1 MSFESG
7 LRVYFQID
15 DVWTEA
21 TGDGGVYQRDGLSI
35 TRGYS
40 DESKNLRPGSCS
52 FTLKNHDLRYSPDN
66 PMSLYYG
73 KFGHGTP
80 VAATVDEL
88 TFGLQVAP
96 IAANGST
103 APDSVPLSI
112 TGDIDL
118 RAGTVGY
125 EGTEHLV
132 YKGSSYFL
140 RLNPGPGS
148 AGIQLRIQWYDAGAV
163 LHTLS
168 SDVLVPNGTGAFRA
182 TLDVDNGAGGHTATF
197 YTATAWGDPW
207 VQLGTPQVGA
217 GTTAIQ
223 NTAATAVCG
232 YSAAGGHITV
242 THAEIRSG
250 IGGTVVASPDFTAET
265 EGDTSFV
272 DAQSNTWSVA
282 STAYIGW
289 SLGRARFVGEVA
301 PDGVHQKQDTS
312 GNDRFAEITASGVLA
327 RLGQGK
333 SEIQTTLRSW
343 VPTRQSFAFK
353 AAAYWPLEEG
363 TTASNGKP
371 DVGGDVLWFQRPPN
385 PIARFGT
392 GNLRLPWVKDCA
404 RLLTGDRLVSSID
417 MDTDNTA
424 WEIDFL
430 YACGDG
436 ADMTVHL
443 YTEVTVNSRLVIQE
457 WQLQFAPSVGEIR
470 VQGPDGSLSTSTVAT
485 AWDFDP
491 FDGVGKMVTARWYP
505 YAPTPT
511 TAVMYIVI
519 STNYPGEGVFGTN
532 EIIDDGFSTTRA
544 LTPVGRLVR
553 IDFEHV
559 GEADKEFSLAHVAA
573 FSCEALTSIYTME
586 VPAAGH
592 LGEAA
597 ATRMARLCGENDV
610 PITFTAIDTS
620 SLMGPQKPIALT
632 SALEECVDA
641 DQGLL
646 VESRSSLG
654 LHYTNLVQ
662 LYNKPA
668 IVELDLSAGHLS
680 PPGGFAPLRDVRND
694 VTVRRQDGAEA
705 RYEQTVGRLAV
716 AQVGRYDTSVTVNV
730 ATDSQVGDHAAWL
743 VHLGTAEDPRVSV
756 TVDLARADLADL
768 VGVGTL
774 RPLDVGDRI
783 DVVGLESTGLYDTVK
798 LLVLGYRERLN
809 RNEHVITFVCAPAR
823 PYETLVLDAVGSLAK
838 LDSLGTTLNEDLD
851 TTETGVTVAISDAG
865 LWSTSGAQ
873 VPFDI
878 MTGGERMTVTAV
890 SGASSPQ
897 TFTVTRSVNGVV
909 KPHST
914 GASVRLERPA
924 TLAYVRG
931 T

>member
-7 LRVYFQID
+7 LRAYFQID
-15 DVWTEA
+15 GVWTEA
-21 TGDGGVYQRDGLSI
+21 TGIGGVYQRDGVSV

-40 DESKNLRPGSCS
+40 DESKQIRPGSCS
-52 FTLKNHDLRYSPDN
+52 FTLKNHDLRYSLDN
-66 PMSLYYG
+66 PVSPYYG
-73 KFGHGTP
+73 KFGHGTR
-80 VAATVDEL
+80 VLITTDEL
-88 TFGLQVAP
+88 LFGLLVAP
-96 IAANGST
+96 ISGGGAVAS
-103 APDSVPLSI
+103 DSVALSI
-112 TGDIDL
+112 TGDVDL
-118 RAGTVGY
+118 RAGAVGFQGGEY
-125 EGTEHLV
+125 LV
-132 YKGSSYFL
+132 YKATSYFL
-140 RLNPGPGS
+140 RLGS
-148 AGIQLRIQWYDAGAV
+148 GLGNSRLRVMWYDAGAV
-163 LHTLS
+163 LRILTAS
-168 SDVLVPNGTGAFRA
+168 ADVPAGDEAFRA
-182 TLDVDNGAGGHTATF
+182 TLDVNNGAGGHTATF
-197 YTATAWGDPW
+197 YTAPAWGDPW
-207 VQLGTPQVGA
+207 VQLGTAQVGA

-223 NTAATAVCG
+223 DTTGAAVCG
-232 YSAAGGHITV
+232 YSDSGYLTV
-242 THAEIRSG
+242 THAEIRAG
-250 IGGTVVASPDFTAET
+250 IGGTVVASPDFTAEA

-272 DAQSNTWSVA
+272 DAQGNTWSVA
-282 STAYIGW
+282 STANIGW
-289 SLGRARFVGEVA
+289 SLGRARFTGEIA

-312 GNDRFAEITASGVLA
+312 GNDRFTEITASGVLA

-333 SEIQTTLRSW
+333 SEIQTALRSW

-371 DVGGDVLWFQRPPN
+371 VVGGDVLWFQRPAN

-392 GNLRLPWVKDCA
+392 GSLRLPWFKDCT
-404 RLLTGDRLVSSID
+404 RLLTGDRLVSSVN
-417 MDTDNTA
+417 MDTGNTA
-424 WEIDFL
+424 WEIDFM

-443 YTEVTVNSRLVIQE
+443 YTEVTINSRLVIQE
-457 WQLQFAPSVGEIR
+457 WQLEFAPSVGEIR
-470 VQGPDGSLSTSTVAT
+470 VVGPDGSTSTSAIAT

-553 IDFEHV
+553 VDFEHV
-559 GEADKEFSLAHVAA
+559 GEPDKEFSLAHVAA
-573 FSCEALTSIYTME
+573 FSCTDLVSIYTME

-597 ATRMARLCGENDV
+597 ATRIERLCDENDV
-610 PITFTAIDTS
+610 PITFAATDTS
-620 SLMGPQKPIALT
+620 SLMGPQKPVSLT
-632 SALEECVDA
+632 SALEECADA

-654 LHYTNLVQ
+654 LRYTNLVQ
-662 LYNKPA
+662 LYNKA
-668 IVELDLSAGHLS
+668 AVLELDLSAGHLS
-680 PPGGFAPLRDVRND
+680 PPDGIEPNREVRND

-705 RYEQTVGRLAV
+705 RYEQTLGRLAV
-716 AQVGRYDTSVTVNV
+716 DQVGRYDTSVTANL
-730 ATDSQVGDHAAWL
+730 ATDSQIGDHAAWL
-743 VHLGTAEDPRVSV
+743 VHLGTADDPRVAI
-756 TVDLARADLADL
+756 TVDLSRTDLAAL
-768 VGVGTL
+768 LGTL
-774 RPLDVGDRI
+774 RLLDVGDRI
-783 DVVGLESTGLYDTVK
+783 DLTGLEADGIYDDLK

-809 RNEHVITFVCAPAR
+809 RNEHVISFVCAPAT
-823 PYETLVLDAVGSLAK
+823 PYEILELDAASPLAK
-838 LDSLGTTLNEDLD
+838 LDSTGTTLNEDLT
-851 TTETGVTVAISDAG
+851 TTETAVDVAVSDAG
-865 LWSTSGAQ
+865 LWTTSGAQ

-878 MTGGERMTVTAV
+878 MAGGERMTVTAI

-909 KPHST
+909 KTHST

-924 TLAYVRG
+924 TLAYVKG